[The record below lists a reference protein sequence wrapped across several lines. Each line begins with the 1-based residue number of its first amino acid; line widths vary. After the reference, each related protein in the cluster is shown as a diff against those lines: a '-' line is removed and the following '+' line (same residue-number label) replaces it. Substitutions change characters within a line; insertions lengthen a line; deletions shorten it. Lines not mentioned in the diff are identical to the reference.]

1 MDAALLDKLA
11 DLGPWGIAVAVVI
24 FLRKE
29 IGTVLSAPRNDRAAE
44 SLMKSNNQHLEQNVA
59 LFEETTRKLDAIRGT
74 LAEIL
79 AVAREINKEQ
89 VRK

>member
-1 MDAALLDKLA
+1 MDAELINSLA
-11 DLGPWGIAVAVVI
+11 SLGPWGVAGAI
-24 FLRKE
+24 ILFLRKE
-29 IGTVLSAPRNDRAAE
+29 IAAVLSAPRNDRAAE

-59 LFEETTRKLDAIRGT
+59 LFEETSRKLDAIRGT
-74 LAEIL
+74 LDEIL